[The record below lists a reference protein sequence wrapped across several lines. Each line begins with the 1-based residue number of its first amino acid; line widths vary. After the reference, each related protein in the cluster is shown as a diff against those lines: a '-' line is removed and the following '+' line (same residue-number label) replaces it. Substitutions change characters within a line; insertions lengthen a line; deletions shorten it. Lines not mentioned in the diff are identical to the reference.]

1 MIWCL
6 TQDNSLPETGNH
18 DNSGVETIVN
28 NLALTNVSFTEDDFA
43 KASQDMKLDPTL
55 ENVIITHIVLKYV

>member
-28 NLALTNVSFTEDDFA
+28 NLAFTNVSFTEDHLFA
-43 KASQDMKLDPTL
+43 KASQDIKLVPTL
-55 ENVIITHIVLKYV
+55 